1 MNLNFSSHI
10 CKLKDLQMNSRYK
23 CMLAHPALKK
33 TRSKK
38 QLRR

>member
-33 TRSKK
+33 NTFKETTP
-38 QLRR
+38 